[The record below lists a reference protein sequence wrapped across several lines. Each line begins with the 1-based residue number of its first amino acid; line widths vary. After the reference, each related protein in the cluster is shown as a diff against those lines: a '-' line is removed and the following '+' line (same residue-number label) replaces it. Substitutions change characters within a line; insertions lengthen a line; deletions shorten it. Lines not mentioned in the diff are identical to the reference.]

1 MVWSRRLDESA
12 TYGRNQWKGGLRE
25 EDRCKVQQTTVVLKT
40 LRTQRLGMS
49 RSAMTNRSAG
59 PRKNR
64 YRSKNIAGSSCVSGI
79 AIIKNNH
86 ETITARMPRMHSTV
100 IVKTCTRSVMSALCS
115 VEHW

>member
-79 AIIKNNH
+79 AIIKNNQ
-86 ETITARMPRMHSTV
+86 
-100 IVKTCTRSVMSALCS
+100 
-115 VEHW
+115 